1 MTKIGFY
8 NYYDIYNNNRMF
20 NPEIRAPL
28 GEDLL
33 YPMHYLARLARE
45 KGMSISTIDT
55 EPLDTYDA
63 IFFIDF
69 PGYENRYFRKLL
81 SMKFENMYLFLC
93 ENENMKP
100 DNWKKENYR
109 HFKKVFSWNDS
120 IVDNKKIFKFFL
132 ANKIPDKISF
142 IPSEKRKFCCMIAAN
157 KRNNRH
163 GELYSERRRA
173 IRWFEQNHPELF
185 DLYGKGWDFRV
196 PSFFTPLRPFLKP
209 VHRLFFASRY
219 PSYKGEIVSKRA
231 ILKQYKFSICY
242 ENMRDVPGYITE
254 KIFDCLF
261 AGCVPIYLG
270 ASNVAEYIPENTFI
284 DKRKFSDYPELY
296 EFLINLSDSAYH
308 KYLHSIEEYIQSD
321 KISPFGA
328 EYFVNTILNEVISS
342 A

>member
-8 NYYDIYNNNRMF
+8 NYYNIYNNNRMF
-20 NPEIRAPL
+20 NPEIQAPL

-33 YPMHYLARLARE
+33 YPMHYLARVAKE
-45 KGMSISTIDT
+45 KGISVSTIDT
-55 EPLDTYDA
+55 EPLDSYDA

-69 PGYENRYFRKLL
+69 PGYGNRYFRKLL

-93 ENENMKP
+93 ENENVKP
-100 DNWKKENYR
+100 DNWRKENYR
-109 HFKKVFSWNDS
+109 HFKKVFSWNDRL
-120 IVDNKKIFKFFL
+120 VDNKKIFKFFL
-132 ANKIPDKISF
+132 ANKIPTPFSF
-142 IPSEKRKFCCMIAAN
+142 DVSEKTKFCCMIAAN
-157 KRNNRH
+157 KWNDLP
-163 GELYSERRRA
+163 GELYSERVRA
-173 IRWFEQNHPELF
+173 VRWFEQYHPESF
-185 DLYGKGWDFRV
+185 DLYGKGWDFQT
-196 PSFFTPLRPFLKP
+196 PSFFNPLRPYLKQI
-209 VHRLFFASRY
+209 RNFFPPKY
-219 PSYKGEIVSKRA
+219 PSYRGEVASKRA
-231 ILKQYKFSICY
+231 ILSQYKFSICY

-254 KIFDCLF
+254 KIFDCFF

-270 ASNVAEYIPENTFI
+270 ASNVTEYIPEYTFI

-296 EFLINLSDSAYH
+296 EFLINLSDSAYR